1 MIDLIEDVTNNP
13 PVFRDYYGGAP
24 GLSFNN
30 ILGSV
35 IVTPAGFNAFVNDE
49 LNKALKEILL
59 DWCKY
64 LDGEQSAKEAL
75 TDDQWLSVESIKGLS
90 QYLRDYDPNHP
101 LDAFKHAYVKPGD
114 DKKDQW
120 GFKSWNAFFSRPFVS
135 EEVFNFYRPMPPLND
150 NDILSTADSRV
161 YTVATNVSELDT
173 FWLKGHKY
181 SIKHL
186 LNDESL
192 NIDNEPFF
200 YQKYIGGTVFQAYL
214 LPSDYHQW
222 TMPFSGTVKK
232 VVTIPGTYFAL
243 SSAFVDPAKPDE
255 FASLVEGLPFLA
267 TVSARKIA
275 IIEADNPK
283 IGTVCFIPV
292 GLQEIST
299 ILFFNDLETKEKHL
313 NRGEALGCFQYGGS
327 TVCMVFEPKVNIK
340 WEISQL
346 EHVNIRSK
354 IAEVY

>member
-1 MIDLIEDVTNNP
+1 MIDLINDVTNNP
-13 PVFRDYYGGAP
+13 PVFRDYFGGAP

-35 IVTPAGFNAFVNDE
+35 IVTPAGFNAFCNDE
-49 LNKALKEILL
+49 LNIALKEILV

-64 LDGEQSAKEAL
+64 LDGEDSAKEAL
-75 TDDQWLSVESIKGLS
+75 TDDQWLSVESINTLS
-90 QYLRDYDPNHP
+90 QFLSDYDPNHP

-114 DKKDQW
+114 DQLPQW
-120 GFKSWNAFFSRPFVS
+120 GFKSWNDFFARPFVS
-135 EEVFNFYRPMPPLND
+135 PEIFDFYRPMPPLSD

-186 LNDESL
+186 LDDESL

-243 SSAFVDPAKPDE
+243 SSAFVDSAKPDE

-299 ILFFNDLETKEKHL
+299 VKFFNNLENEEKHL
-313 NRGEALGCFQYGGS
+313 DRGEALGCFQYGGS

-340 WEISQL
+340 WEVSQL
-346 EHVNIRSK
+346 EHVLIRSK